1 MCIFFGDS
9 CFFCVVYNHDNHDN
23 NNNHDNDEMSFEPL
37 STDFSHI
44 KIMAVLYLMAVCS
57 GTVIYA
63 AGGLR
68 KGTDASRID

>member
-1 MCIFFGDS
+1 MCIYFGDS

-23 NNNHDNDEMSFEPL
+23 NDNNHNNDEMSLEPL

-44 KIMAVLYLMAVCS
+44 KIIAVLYLMVVCS

-68 KGTDASRID
+68 KGN